1 MNRTFLTKLH
11 LIVAAFMFPA
21 VLMFL
26 GTGALYT
33 WGNTGEWTESSEEI
47 ALTQDFATLGE
58 TDLRDLAATA
68 LAARGADLPSGRT
81 KLAGEGAEQSLNWS
95 CARTEVAISAG
106 ASERT
111 AQVEIK
117 EASLHRWLVQLHKAK
132 GSVWFKIYA
141 SALALV
147 LLILVASGVILGLQ
161 IKALRRMT
169 IVSSAAGLAA
179 FVGFV
184 LAG

>member
-1 MNRTFLTKLH
+1 M
-11 LIVAAFMFPA
+11 
-21 VLMFL
+21 
-26 GTGALYT
+26 
-33 WGNTGEWTESSEEI
+33 
-47 ALTQDFATLGE
+47 
-58 TDLRDLAATA
+58 
-68 LAARGADLPSGRT
+68 
-81 KLAGEGAEQSLNWS
+81 
-95 CARTEVAISAG
+95 
-106 ASERT
+106 
-111 AQVEIK
+111 
-117 EASLHRWLVQLHKAK
+117 QLHKAK